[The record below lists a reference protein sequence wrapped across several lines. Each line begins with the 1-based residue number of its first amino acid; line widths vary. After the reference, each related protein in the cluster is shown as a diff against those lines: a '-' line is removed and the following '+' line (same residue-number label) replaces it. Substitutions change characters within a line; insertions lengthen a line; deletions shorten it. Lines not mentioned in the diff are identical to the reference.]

1 MNEEMSAT
9 ELAEASKAAFAAGD
23 FALASALRHALEERM
38 GVPVSQLGDGTLV
51 SSAAT
56 PG

>member
-1 MNEEMSAT
+1 MYEEMNDT

-23 FALASALRHALEERM
+23 FVLASTLRHALEERM

-51 SSAAT
+51 SSATT